1 MFTIH
6 SRRNCSLKSKAE
18 DWNTVVVV
26 VVVAL
31 VVVVVAAVVVKSKE
45 VSFDISD
52 ERKLQCYFAGKYYS
66 KQFMFSRK
74 RLVL

>member
-1 MFTIH
+1 MFAIH

-26 VVVAL
+26 VAL
-31 VVVVVAAVVVKSKE
+31 VVVVIDVVAAVVVKSKE

-52 ERKLQCYFAGKYYS
+52 ER
-66 KQFMFSRK
+66 
-74 RLVL
+74 